1 MPWPSGCPPS
11 AGPRS
16 SSRPRASTGPR
27 RCAWSTAGP
36 TPTRATPTGWTP
48 RRWPARC
55 WTAAVPRDP
64 GSTCPRCG
72 TSSGTGRPGCATGLR
87 RPAGSCW
94 CRGRC
99 CRDSAWRSTSSS
111 TCGSA
116 RRPDGGGSRP
126 TAPGNCPPSTG
137 TTTRWTPP
145 RWPTRWCWPTTPT
158 ARRCSWPAGSAELA
172 GHPAVD
178 DVPGDRDGRRQRLRA
193 GARAQLLPAEPPGL
207 LDLVVVDP
215 QLLLGR
221 PGHEAQHQR
230 LRERPGLA
238 GDVADV
244 GDGDPDLLG
253 DLPGHRRLGR
263 LPRLHEPGQDRNPP
277 RRPHRLAAQHA
288 PVAAVV
294 DQHDHRGVGARE
306 DLDAALRVALHP
318 AGALDRRP
326 CAGDRGEPVALVPL
340 DDADR
345 LRQQTGVQ
353 VAQLG
358 TDLTEPGPGVDRPAT
373 DAQRPRRTEGG
384 VRDAIGL
391 AQVDAA
397 VGEGRLLV
405 VDEFRPRR
413 PLVHRHG
420 APLVDQ
426 QHPHRAALC
435 RVGQRAGQVPAVV
448 GGPGQQRDVGDHTGP
463 AVLGPVAAG
472 GRRVVGRGAAAGRD
486 THSASSTAGVDTS
499 TGPRARSWSAASS
512 ASPTTTAVSP
522 AGASQRREASVT
534 SSMPTVASARWCSAS
549 QSADSPAPNSA
560 DRVLARPA
568 WVAVPRARV
577 PSRYRRADSSSASVT
592 GVSAIRPSSYQVS
605 SSAGPVTAV
614 ATSASTVKD
623 EPAIRCS
630 TPLRGL

>member
-99 CRDSAWRSTSSS
+99 CRGSAWRSTSWS

-126 TAPGNCPPSTG
+126 TAPGSCPPSTG

-193 GARAQLLPAEPPGL
+193 GARAQLLPAEPAGL

-221 PGHEAQHQR
+221 PGDEAEHQR
-230 LRERPGLA
+230 LRERPRLA

-253 DLPGHRRLGR
+253 DLPDHGRLGR
-263 LPRLHEPGQDRNPP
+263 LPGFDEAGQDGEPA
-277 RRPHRLAAQHA
+277 RRPDRLTAEHAA
-288 PVAAVV
+288 VTAVV
-294 DQHDHRGVGARE
+294 DQHDHRGVRPRE
-306 DLDAALRVALHP
+306 DLGAAHRVSLDP
-318 AGALDRRP
+318 AGPLDRRRS
-326 CAGDRGEPVALVPL
+326 AGERGEPVALVPL
-340 DDADR
+340 HDAHR
-345 LRQQTGVQ
+345 LGQQAGVQ
-353 VAQLG
+353 VTELG
-358 TDLTEPGPGVDRPAT
+358 TDLPEPGPAVDPSPADAERAGCPERGVGD
-373 DAQRPRRTEGG
+373 
-384 VRDAIGL
+384 VVGL
-391 AQVDAA
+391 AQVDGA
-397 VGEGRLLV
+397 VGQRGLLV
-405 VDEFRPRR
+405 VDQFGAARA
-413 PLVHRHG
+413 LVHRHR
-420 APLVDQ
+420 APLVDP
-426 QHPHRAALC
+426 QHAYRPAL
-435 RVGQRAGQVPAVV
+435 RGVRQRPGQVPTVV
-448 GGPGQQRDVGDHTGP
+448 AGAGEQRDLGD
-463 AVLGPVAAG
+463 
-472 GRRVVGRGAAAGRD
+472 
-486 THSASSTAGVDTS
+486 
-499 TGPRARSWSAASS
+499 
-512 ASPTTTAVSP
+512 
-522 AGASQRREASVT
+522 
-534 SSMPTVASARWCSAS
+534 
-549 QSADSPAPNSA
+549 
-560 DRVLARPA
+560 
-568 WVAVPRARV
+568 
-577 PSRYRRADSSSASVT
+577 
-592 GVSAIRPSSYQVS
+592 
-605 SSAGPVTAV
+605 
-614 ATSASTVKD
+614 
-623 EPAIRCS
+623 
-630 TPLRGL
+630 